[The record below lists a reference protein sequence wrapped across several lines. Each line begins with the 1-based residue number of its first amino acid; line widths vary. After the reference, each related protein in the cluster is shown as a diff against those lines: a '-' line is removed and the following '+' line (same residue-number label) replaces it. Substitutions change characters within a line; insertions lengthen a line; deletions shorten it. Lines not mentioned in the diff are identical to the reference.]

1 MEKTRSLQLAGFL
14 PYRLSIA
21 SNTVSDVIA
30 SAYQALFGLSVPEWR
45 LIAILAE
52 QDGLSQLG
60 LGAATRMD
68 KVTVSRAAIGLAS
81 RGLVKRVS
89 NPEDK
94 RSNLLSLSAEGR
106 TLYEQVA
113 PKALAFEDAIFQD
126 FSREEVDLLKEMLQR
141 IQDAATKFEQG

>member
-1 MEKTRSLQLAGFL
+1 MEKTRSLQLAEFL
-14 PYRLSIA
+14 PYQLSIA

-30 SAYQALFGLSVPEWR
+30 NTYRALYRLSIPEWR

-52 QDGLSQLG
+52 RDGLSQFG

-68 KVTVSRAAIGLAS
+68 KVTVSRAAVGLVD
-81 RGLVKRVS
+81 RGLVKRAL

-106 TLYEQVA
+106 ALYEQVA
-113 PKALAFEDAIFQD
+113 PRALAFEDAILQG
-126 FSREEVDLLKEMLQR
+126 FSGDEISCLKEMLQR
-141 IQDAATKFEQG
+141 LQEAALQLV